1 MRDNTT
7 MSDLIIS
14 TNPADGYSA
23 IGSVHITSPIEIAKK
38 IRYAHD
44 AFSSWKQL
52 GVRARIPFV
61 KRLLE
66 SYTSHANEIAQI
78 ITQEIG
84 TPIHQCKEEIEWN
97 WEYADWF
104 LDHAEEA
111 LHPTVTGETSVSIH
125 TVYYEPLGVAA
136 VITPWNLP
144 FDMFIWGVIPNL
156 LAGNTVVYKAAE
168 ECILTGELL
177 EKIAG
182 ESGLPQGVLSFVHG
196 GADVGK
202 SLVDGDINLIWF
214 TGSTAVGQSLY
225 NKAARKG
232 IKAVLELGGSNPAIV
247 FDDANVDSTVSS
259 ISSKR
264 FMFSGQTCDAD
275 KRLLV
280 HASIF
285 NSVVEKLKERISTMI
300 VGSPMESKT
309 TMGPLVSKKQFDLLS
324 DQVEDA
330 RKLGAVLFQKPLN
343 ETVHGA
349 YFPPTLLTQVNPNM
363 RVWKEEVFGPVL
375 PIVSFT
381 TEDEA
386 IALANDTEFGLGA
399 QVFTNDVTR
408 AARVASHIQAGNVDI
423 NGVGHFHPFNPFG
436 GYKKSGIGREHGIEG
451 FRELCQ
457 VKLVSSPKH
466 T

>member
-1 MRDNTT
+1 
-7 MSDLIIS
+7 MSELLTS

-23 IGSVHITSPIEIAKK
+23 IGSVHVTSSIEITKK

-44 AFSSWKQL
+44 AFSSWRQL

-61 KRLLE
+61 KKLLE
-66 SYTSHANEIAQI
+66 AYTSHANEIAQI

-84 TPIHQCKEEIEWN
+84 TPIQECTEEIQWDWGYAN
-97 WEYADWF
+97 WF
-104 LDHAEEA
+104 VDHAEEA
-111 LHPTVTGETSVSIH
+111 LCPTVTGKTSISLH
-125 TVYYEPLGVAA
+125 TAYYEPIGVAA

-144 FDMFIWGVIPNL
+144 FDMFIWGVIPTL

-168 ECILTGELL
+168 ECILTGQLL
-177 EKIAG
+177 ETIAH
-182 ESGLPQGVLSFVHG
+182 EAGLPKGVLSFIHG
-196 GADVGK
+196 GADVG
-202 SLVDGDINLIWF
+202 SVLVEGDINLIWF

-225 NKAARKG
+225 NVAARKG

-247 FDDANVDSTVSS
+247 FDDADVDSAVSS

-285 NSVVEKLKERISTMI
+285 DDVVDKLKKRISAMI
-300 VGSPMESKT
+300 VGNPTDPKT
-309 TMGPLVSKKQFDLLS
+309 AIGPLVSKKQLELLS

-330 RKLGAVLFQKPLN
+330 RKFGATVFQLPLDKKL
-343 ETVHGA
+343 VGA
-349 YFPPTLLTQVNPNM
+349 YFSPALLTGVTPAM

-375 PIVSFT
+375 PVVPFA
-381 TEDEA
+381 TEEEA
-386 IALANDTEFGLGA
+386 VRLANETEFGLGA
-399 QVFTNDVTR
+399 QVFTRDIQK
-408 AARVASHIQAGNVDI
+408 AERVAQQIQAGTIDI

-451 FRELCQ
+451 FRELSQ
-457 VKLVSSPKH
+457 IKVISSPILAK